1 MRPLTLTMAAF
12 GPYAARQ
19 QVDFAALGAHRLF
32 LICGPTG
39 AGKTSLLDAICFA
52 LFGES
57 SGEERR
63 PGHLRSQHAPPDRRT
78 EVVFEFEQAG
88 TRWRI
93 TRSLA
98 WDRPKQRGEG
108 TTLERGRQSLLHL
121 GSGDQPFE
129 REAEV
134 TAKIAELLGLTA
146 AEFRQVVLLPQGR
159 FRELLTASPGD
170 RQAIL
175 QTLFRTAF
183 YEHVQE
189 ALKAAAKLAR
199 ETLRDRDTEHRA
211 LLARCGAADA
221 AMAREQR
228 TALAASLTAAVA
240 ARSATGLAET
250 LARQAEEAGRDAQ
263 RRIAEHRAAAEVLQE
278 LDAAA
283 PGIAADQARLALA
296 RQADRLSG
304 LLAESDAAAAT
315 ARTATAEAERAE
327 ARAAEAAGRLAR
339 AEAALADAPAREASL
354 RADRA
359 EAQRLALLVTEVAA
373 AAESATKAGAARR
386 LAERAEAAKAAA
398 LGGAAAARAAR
409 TAADAALV
417 ARQAV
422 AAQQDRHRMAVQ
434 EATRQR
440 QAAEALA
447 DAERDLLR
455 AREAAAAC
463 QAALGEAQAG
473 ATAAREAL
481 AAARAM
487 LAADQAAH
495 LAQALQPGEACAV
508 CGSLDH
514 PSPAMPRP
522 GELPA
527 IEAAE
532 ALAAAADRASEQA
545 QAAAAQAATTEQL
558 AEQRRQLVEAALG
571 RGLRDRAALLGAE
584 RDATEALGAA
594 GDAAAELPALEA
606 ACQRAHAALATA
618 EAQAEAAAAALD
630 QAALAA
636 AAAQA
641 TRDDRLARLP
651 SPCPDAA
658 ALQRDAMAATARADA
673 AEAGLRRARV
683 ELAEAGEEARGRI
696 ERVGETAAAAAT
708 AAATAVAA
716 RAALGQ
722 AARLAGFTDPA
733 TLRSAMLSAEA
744 QDRLAEGIARHEQDL
759 AAARAVAAE
768 KAAQAAGLAPPDL
781 PALAEAL
788 ALAAAAAQA
797 AAETAVRAK
806 GELDAMD
813 RLLVDID
820 AAARALAAAE
830 RALGLRQN
838 LADLADGKGTGL
850 DFEGYVLSALLDKAL
865 EAANRHFAT
874 MLDGRY
880 AIRRREEAR
889 RSGGLDIEVL
899 DRWNAQPRPAATLSG
914 GEGFCA
920 SLALALGLAETVAA
934 HAGAQQLDAL
944 FIDEG
949 FGTLDADTLETAI
962 GVLEGLQAGDRYVG
976 VISHVPELRERIPAK
991 LEVTSGRSGSTAAF
1005 RIG

>member
-1 MRPLTLTMAAF
+1 MRPLTLTMAGF

-19 QVDFAALGAHRLF
+19 EVDFADLGAHRLF

-63 PGHLRSQHAPPDRRT
+63 PGHLRSLHASPDQRT

-93 TRSLA
+93 TRSPA

-108 TTLERGRQSLLHL
+108 TTLERGKQSLLRL
-121 GSGDQPFE
+121 GSTDPPLE

-134 TAKIAELLGLTA
+134 TAKVAELLGLSA

-159 FRELLTASPGD
+159 FRELLTATPEA

-199 ETLRDRDTEHRA
+199 EAKRDCEVRHRD
-211 LLARCGAADA
+211 LLARCGAADGPA
-221 AMAREQR
+221 AREQR
-228 TALAASLTAAVA
+228 AALVATLAAATAARDAAALAEA
-240 ARSATGLAET
+240 

-263 RRIAEHRAAAEVLQE
+263 RRLAEHRAATEALLR

-283 PGIAADQARLALA
+283 PAIAADQARLAMA
-296 RQADRLSG
+296 READRLGG
-304 LLAESDAAAAT
+304 LLAESDAAATT
-315 ARTATAEAERAE
+315 ARTAAAEAERAQ

-339 AEAALADAPAREASL
+339 AEAALADAPAREAAI
-354 RADRA
+354 RTDRDA
-359 EAQRLALLVTEVAA
+359 AQRLTLLVTDVAA
-373 AAESATKAGAARR
+373 AAEAATQATAARG
-386 LAERAEAAKAAA
+386 LAETAAAAKAAA
-398 LGGAAAARAAR
+398 LAHVARAREAR
-409 TAADAALV
+409 SAADAALV
-417 ARQAV
+417 ARQAI

-440 QAAEALA
+440 QATEALA
-447 DAERDLLR
+447 R
-455 AREAAAAC
+455 AATELQRTQAADTAGQAAFVQAAA
-463 QAALGEAQAG
+463 Q

-487 LAADQAAH
+487 HAADQAAH
-495 LAQALQPGEACAV
+495 LAQALRPGEACAV

-514 PSPAMPRP
+514 PFPALPRL
-522 GELPA
+522 GDLPPIA
-527 IEAAE
+527 AAE
-532 ALAAAADRASEQA
+532 ALAAAAELALDQARATA
-545 QAAAAQAATTEQL
+545 GQAATAAQL
-558 AEQRRQLVEAALG
+558 AEQKRQLAEAALG
-571 RGLRDRAALLGAE
+571 DGPRDRAALLGAE
-584 RDATEALGAA
+584 QDATTALAAA
-594 GDAAAELPALEA
+594 GAAAAELPAREA
-606 ACQRAHAALATA
+606 ASAQAGTALAKA
-618 EAQAEAAAAALD
+618 EKDAEAAAAALD
-630 QAALAA
+630 QAARTAA
-636 AAAQA
+636 AAAA

-651 SPCPDAA
+651 APCPEAA
-658 ALQRDAMAATARADA
+658 ALRRDAAAATARADA
-673 AEAGLRRARV
+673 AEAGLRRARAD
-683 ELAEAGEEARGRI
+683 LAEAGEDARGRA
-696 ERVGETAAAAAT
+696 ERVAETAATATAT
-708 AAATAVAA
+708 AARAA
-716 RAALGQ
+716 EARTALGQ
-722 AARLAGFTDPA
+722 AARQAGFADPA
-733 TLRSAMLSAEA
+733 TLRNALLPAEA
-744 QDRLAEGIARHEQDL
+744 QDRLAEGIARHEQAL

-768 KAAQAAGLAPPDL
+768 KLARAVGLAPPDL
-781 PALAEAL
+781 PALAAAL
-788 ALAAAAAQA
+788 AQA
-797 AAETAVRAK
+797 AATARQTAEAAVRAQ
-806 GELDAMD
+806 GGLDTLD
-813 RLLVDID
+813 RLLAEID
-820 AAARALAAAE
+820 VAAEALAAAE
-830 RALGLRQN
+830 QALTLRQN

-850 DFEGYVLSALLDKAL
+850 DFEGYVLSALLDEAL
-865 EAANRHFAT
+865 EAANRRFAT

-934 HAGAQQLDAL
+934 HAGAHQLDAL

-949 FGTLDADTLETAI
+949 FGTLDAETLETAI

-991 LEVTSGRSGSTAAF
+991 LEVTPGRRGSTAAF

>member
-1 MRPLTLTMAAF
+1 MRPLMLTMVGF

-19 QVDFAALGAHRLF
+19 EVDFAALGAHRLF

-63 PGHLRSQHAPPDRRT
+63 PGHLRSQHAPPDQRT

-88 TRWRI
+88 TSWRI
-93 TRSLA
+93 TRSPA

-108 TTLERGRQSLLHL
+108 TTLERGKQSLLRL
-121 GSGDQPFE
+121 GSTDQPFE
-129 REAEV
+129 RDTEV
-134 TAKIAELLGLTA
+134 TAKIAELLGLSA

-159 FRELLTASPGD
+159 FRELLTATPEV

-199 ETLRDRDTEHRA
+199 EAKRDCEIKQRD
-211 LLARCGAADA
+211 LLTRCGAADA
-221 AMAREQR
+221 AAAREQR
-228 TALAASLTAAVA
+228 AALVAALAAAIA
-240 ARSATGLAET
+240 AREAAALAEA

-263 RRIAEHRAAAEVLQE
+263 RRLAEHRAAAETLLR

-296 RQADRLSG
+296 READRLSG

-315 ARTATAEAERAE
+315 AKTAAAEAERAQM
-327 ARAAEAAGRLAR
+327 RAGEAAGRLAR
-339 AEAALADAPAREASL
+339 AEAALADSPAREAAI
-354 RADRA
+354 RAERA
-359 EAQRLALLVTEVAA
+359 EAQRLAVLVTEVAA
-373 AAESATKAGAARR
+373 AAEAATKATAARR
-386 LAERAEAAKAAA
+386 LADMAAAAKAAS
-398 LGGAAAARAAR
+398 LARVAKAR
-409 TAADAALV
+409 EARSAADAALA
-417 ARQAV
+417 ARQAA
-422 AAQQDRHRMAVQ
+422 AAQQDRHGLAVQ

-447 DAERDLLR
+447 KAAADLQR
-455 AREAAAAC
+455 ARDANATS
-463 QAALGEAQAG
+463 QAALAQAAAQ

-481 AAARAM
+481 ATARAM

-495 LAQALQPGEACAV
+495 LAQALRPGEACAV

-514 PSPAMPRP
+514 PSPAVPLQ
-522 GELPA
+522 GDLPA
-527 IEAAE
+527 IETAE
-532 ALAAAADRASEQA
+532 ALAGEADRALDQA
-545 QAAAAQAATTEQL
+545 REVAAKAATAEQL
-558 AEQRRQLVEAALG
+558 AEQKRQLAEAALG
-571 RGLRDRAALLGAE
+571 SGPRDRAALLGAE
-584 RDATEALGAA
+584 QDATAALTAA
-594 GDAAAELPALEA
+594 GNAAAELPVLEA
-606 ACQRAHAALATA
+606 ASGQAATA
-618 EAQAEAAAAALD
+618 LTVAETQFEAAVAALD
-630 QAALAA
+630 QAANAA
-636 AAAQA
+636 AAAEA

-651 SPCPDAA
+651 TPCPEAAALRQDAA
-658 ALQRDAMAATARADA
+658 AATERADA
-673 AEAGLRRARV
+673 AEAGLRRART
-683 ELAEAGEEARGRI
+683 ELAEAGEEARGRA
-696 ERVGETAAAAAT
+696 ERVGETIAT
-708 AAATAVAA
+708 AAATAARAA
-716 RAALGQ
+716 ETRAALGQ
-722 AARLAGFTDPA
+722 AARLAGFADPA
-733 TLRSAMLSAEA
+733 ALRTAMLPAEA
-744 QDRLAEGIARHEQDL
+744 QDRLAQGIARHEQEL

-768 KAAQAAGLAPPDL
+768 KAAQAVGLAPPDL
-781 PALAEAL
+781 PALAAAL
-788 ALAAAAAQA
+788 AQA
-797 AAETAVRAK
+797 AANARETAEAAVRAQS
-806 GELDAMD
+806 GLDAMD
-813 RLLVDID
+813 RLLAEID
-820 AAARALAAAE
+820 AAAQALAAAE
-830 RALGLRQN
+830 QALVLRQN

-850 DFEGYVLSALLDKAL
+850 DFEGYVLSALLDEAL
-865 EAANRHFAT
+865 DAANRRFAT

-934 HAGAQQLDAL
+934 HAGAHQLDAL

-949 FGTLDADTLETAI
+949 FGTLDAETLETAI

-991 LEVTSGRSGSTAAF
+991 LEVTPGRRGSTAAF